1 MNNNKFNNKKIIK
14 ENHCLNKILFRK
26 LRKIKNKLWLLK
38 EIMLLKSMVWKVNQ
52 ILVRINSM
60 NKNNTFH

>member
-1 MNNNKFNNKKIIK
+1 MEILGVTLIMIPLIIMNNNKFNNKKIIK

-38 EIMLLKSMVWKVNQ
+38 EIMLLKSMVWKVN
-52 ILVRINSM
+52 
-60 NKNNTFH
+60 